1 MSARMEAPVVTGMG
15 CVSSLGESVPAFWG
29 ALLKG
34 ESGIKEIEEFP
45 REALRNSLAG
55 VVRPSPELLGRAAQ
69 DGIKAR
75 IQLFAVAALDEALED
90 ARLDLRAM
98 GSRQGKAA
106 LVVGTSLCMSL
117 VMPALVP
124 DETLAA
130 LDGENDTNPS
140 LASLARFFED
150 RYGMP
155 GAVLMLS
162 TACASATHAIALA
175 CDMIRHDGYDIVI
188 AGGADSLDRMKYL
201 GHSALS
207 TLTTRLPKPFSR
219 AQDGTL
225 FGEGAGFLVLERPGR
240 SGAPKP
246 HAICLGAGYSN
257 DNYHVTAP
265 DPKGAGAAM
274 AMAAAVADA
283 GLRATDIGHVNLH
296 GSGTALNDN
305 AEYLA
310 LSNVF
315 GDRVAV
321 LPCTSIKAAVGHAM
335 GAAGA
340 LEAVATVMTL
350 REQIVP
356 PTLNVSRDE
365 VAFEMDLVVEK
376 PRPLDGVNYAISNSF
391 GFGGANGV
399 VVIGR

>member
-1 MSARMEAPVVTGMG
+1 MGARAEMPVVTGMG
-15 CVSSLGESVPAFWG
+15 CVSSVGESVPGFWR
-29 ALLKG
+29 ALLRG

-45 REALRNSLAG
+45 RKALRNSLAG
-55 VVRPSPELLGRAAQ
+55 VVRASPELLGRAAR
-69 DGIKAR
+69 DRIKAR

-98 GSRQGKAA
+98 RSRQGKAA
-106 LVVGTSLCMSL
+106 LVVGTSLGMSL

-130 LDGENDTNPS
+130 LDGENDANAS
-140 LASLARFFED
+140 LASLARFFDD

-155 GAVLMLS
+155 GAVLMVS

-175 CDMIRHDGYDIVI
+175 CDMIRHDGYDTVI

-207 TLTTRLPKPFSR
+207 TLTTRLPKPFSH

-265 DPKGAGAAM
+265 DPEGTGAAM
-274 AMAAAVADA
+274 AMSAAVADA
-283 GLRATDIGHVNLH
+283 NLRPADIGHVNLH

-310 LSNVF
+310 LRNVF
-315 GDRVAV
+315 GDMVAT

-340 LEAVATVMTL
+340 LEAIATVMTL

-356 PTLNVSRDE
+356 PTLNVSRNE
-365 VAFEMDLVVEK
+365 VAFKMDLVVEK

-391 GFGGANGV
+391 GFGGTNGV
-399 VVIGR
+399 VVMGR